1 MRTLTKLALA
11 AFILSLTAATQAL
24 AAQPSHNQWTFE
36 TEALFLH
43 RNQTRGVPTSRL
55 TTTDDR
61 VVLGTNDLRFG
72 FRPGARFT
80 LGYHPDPMNTFEVIY
95 FGLHNFS
102 DRAKVTSSDEDLDPV
117 FEDGGFKDLDAFE
130 DAFAHKI
137 KYESRLHNVELNYK
151 RHFSPWGNLH
161 PSLLIGF
168 RYLSVPEKF
177 TLFAWDNG
185 PPAACDCG
193 NYDIKTTNY
202 LFGLQLGGVG
212 TYRFNPSFDL
222 GLRFKAGLFANF
234 AKQRTNFV
242 NDLDDEPSDD
252 DIVKKRERRTTA
264 AGVADAGLF
273 ATWNFNPN
281 IALTAG
287 YQILYI
293 AGLALAP
300 EQLAS
305 SNAQGAYS
313 QLDTSGSAFYHG
325 PSVGLKVSW

>member
-1 MRTLTKLALA
+1 MRTFTKVALA
-11 AFILSLTAATQAL
+11 AFILSLTAATQAP
-24 AAQPSHNQWTFE
+24 AAQPSNKQWTFE

-80 LGYHPDPMNTFEVIY
+80 LGYHPDPNNTVELVY

-102 DRAKVTSSDEDLDPV
+102 DRAKVTSSSEDLQPV
-117 FEDGGFKDLDAFE
+117 FEDGSFKDIDDFE
-130 DAFAHKI
+130 DAFQHKI
-137 KYESRLHNVELNYK
+137 KYQSRLHNAEFNYK
-151 RHFSPWGNLH
+151 RHFSPWGMLH

-177 TLFAWDNG
+177 SLFTADSG
-185 PPAACDCG
+185 PPPSDPG
-193 NYDIKTTNY
+193 KYNIKTTNH
-202 LFGLQLGGVG
+202 LIGVQLGGVG

-222 GLRFKAGLFANF
+222 GLRFNAGLFANI
-234 AKQRTNFV
+234 AKQRSHLV
-242 NDLDDEPSDD
+242 NDLDDIPDSDD
-252 DIVKKRERRTTA
+252 IEKKSKSRTNA
-264 AGVADAGLF
+264 AGVAEAGLF

-287 YQILYI
+287 YQILYL

-305 SNAQGAYS
+305 CNCQGAFS